1 MQWRKSFGGV
11 AGVLACMVSC
21 AVASTVTVEPG
32 DVVALTNH
40 MATLTSGSTIIL
52 KPGVYDLSQVHGTYS
67 SWSYYHLIANG
78 KKLIIMGQNTKH
90 WSEKTP
96 EEETIL
102 RGDGTAAILYG
113 HGGGGR
119 QTSVWH
125 ISFENGYRP
134 EKAPD
139 GTGIG
144 SFGGGALS
152 WAQTEQGKPASGNGL
167 ASNCVFRGCSSAYNG
182 GATHGVDAFDCFYTN
197 NTCAKA
203 GGATRCFV
211 GNNSGSTYHTNIFK
225 NCVFID
231 NKALNGAGGA
241 IYGQAIDSLTDCTF
255 IGNTSSTGGG
265 GVYCD
270 TPMST
275 VTNCTFIDNVSGDHG
290 GGLVCASTVG
300 AIMDCAFTNNTSG
313 NRGGGLLCG
322 GKVGTISGCV
332 FKGNT
337 ANGIGGGLRTNGNVE
352 RLVGCKFLGNT
363 AAGYGG
369 GCSCGPASFFGV
381 EDCEF
386 TSNKVNVATD
396 SYGGGLSTI
405 ASVSRI
411 SGSTFTGN
419 LSLKDGGG
427 LFFQNDV
434 VVSNCTF
441 RENVARQYGGGVLDL
456 DTRGTV
462 IDSFFDG
469 NTNAWGNYGS
479 QVRKVRQVTGCTF
492 TGWGDMMATSYDRC
506 TFDGCK
512 FNYVTW
518 ADGLV
523 HFAPATGAGHIRN
536 CLFKGCSVH
545 TLIYNDTPAGT
556 LEIANCTFVSNT
568 LTTMSFPYNG
578 TSQPTSPYLIFAF
591 RSGTEPESGKAY
603 PNTNTVVNCIFHDNR
618 VDGTRN
624 DMNFYATAQGT
635 IPGTVAL
642 NIVSNSI
649 YGTYNAAQS
658 SGSAPVF
665 VDVTAVPDPKFVAGD
680 PKLPGV
686 PYYMIR
692 RGSPAFNAGQ
702 NMDWMADAVDL
713 ADTNRIL
720 EARVDLGCYECW
732 LPETGTMI
740 MFR

>member
-1 MQWRKSFGGV
+1 MRKRQFLWSV
-11 AGVLACMVSC
+11 AGVFACTVSC
-21 AVASTVTVEPG
+21 VAASTVTVEPG
-32 DVVALTNH
+32 DVTALTNY
-40 MATLTSGSTIIL
+40 MATLSGGSTIIL
-52 KPGVYDLSQVHGTYS
+52 KAGVYDLSQVHGTCS
-67 SWSYYHLIANG
+67 DWGYYHLIANG
-78 KKLIIMGQNTKH
+78 KRLVIKGQNTKH

-152 WAQTEQGKPASGNGL
+152 WAQTEQGKPALGNGL

-182 GATHGVDAFDCFYTN
+182 GATCGVDAFDCFYTN

-203 GGATRCFV
+203 GGAARGFV
-211 GNNSGSTYHTNIFK
+211 GNNNQPVPANHTNIFK

-231 NKALNGAGGA
+231 NKALGGAGGA
-241 IYGQAIDSLTDCTF
+241 IYGQMIDSLIGCTF
-255 IGNTSSTGGG
+255 IGNTASSGGG
-265 GVYCD
+265 GVYCES
-270 TPMST
+270 PISV
-275 VTNCTFIDNVSGDHG
+275 VTNCTFIGNTATTSHG
-290 GGLVCASTVG
+290 GGLECASAVG
-300 AIMDCAFTNNTSG
+300 AITDCVFTSG
-313 NRGGGLLCG
+313 NRGGGLLCSET
-322 GKVGTISGCV
+322 VGTISGCV

-337 ANGIGGGLRTNGNVE
+337 ANGIGGGLRVNGNAE
-352 RLVGCKFLGNT
+352 RIVGCKFLDNT
-363 AAGYGG
+363 AEGYGG
-369 GCSCGPASFFGV
+369 GCSSGASSFFGV

-396 SYGGGLSTI
+396 CYGGGLATI

-419 LSLKDGGG
+419 LSLRDGGA
-427 LFFQNDV
+427 LYFRNTATV
-434 VVSNCTF
+434 TNCTF
-441 RENVARQYGGGVLDL
+441 RENVARQYAGGVLDF
-456 DTRGTV
+456 DARGTV
-462 IDSFFDG
+462 VDSLFDG
-469 NTNAWGNYGS
+469 NTNSWGNFGS
-479 QVRKVRQVTGCTF
+479 HVRKVRQVTGCTF
-492 TGWGDMMATSYDRC
+492 TGWGDMLATSYDRC

-512 FNYVTW
+512 FNFVTW
-518 ADGLV
+518 ADGMV
-523 HFAPATGAGHIRN
+523 QFAPATGAGHIRN

-545 TLIYNDTPAGT
+545 TLIYNNTAAKT
-556 LEIANCTFVSNT
+556 LEIANCTFVSNN

-578 TSQPTSPYLIFAF
+578 STQSVSPYLILAF
-591 RSGTEPESGKAY
+591 RAGTEPNSGKAY
-603 PNTNTVVNCIFHDNR
+603 PNTNVVANCIFWNNR
-618 VDGTRN
+618 RDGVRN
-624 DMNFYATAQGT
+624 YVTFYATSQST

-642 NIVSNSI
+642 NIVSNAI
-649 YGTYNAAQS
+649 YGVRDAS
-658 SGSAPVF
+658 KDSGSTVVAF
-665 VDVTAVPDPKFVAGD
+665 DFDVVPDPRFVAGD

-692 RGSPAFNAGQ
+692 RGSPAVNAGTG
-702 NMDWMADAVDL
+702 MDWMADAVDL
-713 ADTNRIL
+713 AGTNRVI

>member
-1 MQWRKSFGGV
+1 M
-11 AGVLACMVSC
+11 
-21 AVASTVTVEPG
+21 
-32 DVVALTNH
+32 
-40 MATLTSGSTIIL
+40 
-52 KPGVYDLSQVHGTYS
+52 
-67 SWSYYHLIANG
+67 
-78 KKLIIMGQNTKH
+78 
-90 WSEKTP
+90 
-96 EEETIL
+96 
-102 RGDGTAAILYG
+102 
-113 HGGGGR
+113 
-119 QTSVWH
+119 
-125 ISFENGYRP
+125 
-134 EKAPD
+134 
-139 GTGIG
+139 
-144 SFGGGALS
+144 
-152 WAQTEQGKPASGNGL
+152 
-167 ASNCVFRGCSSAYNG
+167 
-182 GATHGVDAFDCFYTN
+182 
-197 NTCAKA
+197 
-203 GGATRCFV
+203 
-211 GNNSGSTYHTNIFK
+211 
-225 NCVFID
+225 
-231 NKALNGAGGA
+231 
-241 IYGQAIDSLTDCTF
+241 
-255 IGNTSSTGGG
+255 
-265 GVYCD
+265 
-270 TPMST
+270 
-275 VTNCTFIDNVSGDHG
+275 
-290 GGLVCASTVG
+290 
-300 AIMDCAFTNNTSG
+300 
-313 NRGGGLLCG
+313 
-322 GKVGTISGCV
+322 
-332 FKGNT
+332 
-337 ANGIGGGLRTNGNVE
+337 
-352 RLVGCKFLGNT
+352 
-363 AAGYGG
+363 
-369 GCSCGPASFFGV
+369 

-512 FNYVTW
+512 FSYVTW
-518 ADGLV
+518 ADGMV
-523 HFAPATGAGHIRN
+523 QFAPATGAGHIRN

-545 TLIYNDTPAGT
+545 TLIYNNTAAGT

-578 TSQPTSPYLIFAF
+578 TTQPTSPYLIFAF
-591 RSGTEPESGKAY
+591 RAGTEPESGKAY
-603 PNTNTVVNCIFHDNR
+603 PNTNTVMNCIFHDNR

-624 DMNFYATAQGT
+624 DVNFYATAQGT
-635 IPGTVAL
+635 IPGTAAL

-665 VDVTAVPDPKFVAGD
+665 TDVTAVPDPKFVAGD

-702 NMDWMADAVDL
+702 NMDWMEDAVDL
-713 ADTNRIL
+713 AGTNRIL

-740 MFR
+740 LFR

>member
-1 MQWRKSFGGV
+1 MRKRQFLLTG
-11 AGVLACMVSC
+11 AAVLACTISC
-21 AVASTVTVEPG
+21 MAASTVTVEPG
-32 DVVALTNH
+32 DVTALTNH
-40 MATLTSGSTIIL
+40 MATLSGGSTIIL

-67 SWSYYHLIANG
+67 GWSYYHLIANG

-152 WAQTEQGKPASGNGL
+152 WAQTEQSKPALGNGL

-225 NCVFID
+225 NCVFIG

-265 GVYCD
+265 GVYCE
-270 TPMST
+270 TPMSV

-352 RLVGCKFLGNT
+352 RIVGCKFLDNT

-512 FNYVTW
+512 FSYVTW
-518 ADGLV
+518 ADGMV

-578 TSQPTSPYLIFAF
+578 NAQPTSPYLIFAF

-603 PNTNTVVNCIFHDNR
+603 PNTNTIVNCIFHDNR

-665 VDVTAVPDPKFVAGD
+665 TDVTAVPDPKFVAGD

-702 NMDWMADAVDL
+702 NMDWMSDAFDL
-713 ADTNRIL
+713 AGTNRIL